1 MRKNC
6 NNDMG
11 FGALFT
17 IMMAITISLSF
28 IFVTGMFIRL
38 VEFNGAT
45 KTSIRGL
52 QEYQVYKHSGASLTE
67 GDAFAAYIRGTG
79 IGVTVIPPNK
89 LDRSMSLNELAQ
101 EISSEMSDSYDTII
115 VVQDGPDSD
124 IVTFYS
130 NKQEVRDVFLHLNI
144 FQKEVLDAGVFLNN
158 NKTSLLASYIDA
170 GGTAGTTT
178 KQHVEEQKQ
187 QTQSD
192 TPSTESSDGEEEQIK
207 RQTMLKTMQTQESA
221 MKRKRAFLLFSDVS
235 GAVLFVGALI
245 LGRKKLLAIYRKEQV
260 EKETTRNSLQSQ
272 IRSRFALYSKDFQD
286 AIVAFGTVGEK
297 HANILNTHT
306 ENNLAPKIKEV
317 RENLELL
324 ADALER
330 NQSDFSQRVKLE
342 VQYADQLTKM
352 SRILGPDYYMHMV
365 RHPQTWANVDERI
378 QLVKDALKA
387 LNEQVLENI
396 HQINENREFE
406 FKVALQS
413 FLGSDEIDAVTISN
427 RNLTDSL
434 RDSVNN
440 IVSSIKCKN
449 SNNHSCSK
457 L

>member
-1 MRKNC
+1 MRKI
-6 NNDMG
+6 
-11 FGALFT
+11 AT
-17 IMMAITISLSF
+17 IMLATISLSF

-45 KTSIRGL
+45 KTSVRGL
-52 QEYQVYKHSGASLTE
+52 QEYQVYKHSGATLTE

-144 FQKEVLDAGVFLNN
+144 FQEEVLDAGVFLNN

-187 QTQSD
+187 QTQSA

-221 MKRKRAFLLFSDVS
+221 MKRKRAFYSSVMSQVRYCLLGLLSWDVRS
-235 GAVLFVGALI
+235 YWRFTTKSKWKKKILKTRFRAKLEAVLPCIQKTFKTRLWRLGQLARNMLI
-245 LGRKKLLAIYRKEQV
+245 FSIHILRIIWPLKLKRS
-260 EKETTRNSLQSQ
+260 EK
-272 IRSRFALYSKDFQD
+272 I
-286 AIVAFGTVGEK
+286 
-297 HANILNTHT
+297 
-306 ENNLAPKIKEV
+306 
-317 RENLELL
+317 
-324 ADALER
+324 
-330 NQSDFSQRVKLE
+330 
-342 VQYADQLTKM
+342 
-352 SRILGPDYYMHMV
+352 
-365 RHPQTWANVDERI
+365 
-378 QLVKDALKA
+378 
-387 LNEQVLENI
+387 
-396 HQINENREFE
+396 
-406 FKVALQS
+406 
-413 FLGSDEIDAVTISN
+413 
-427 RNLTDSL
+427 
-434 RDSVNN
+434 
-440 IVSSIKCKN
+440 
-449 SNNHSCSK
+449 
-457 L
+457 

>member
-1 MRKNC
+1 M
-6 NNDMG
+6 
-11 FGALFT
+11 LV
-17 IMMAITISLSF
+17 TISLSF
-28 IFVTGMFIRL
+28 IFVTGMFIRI
-38 VEFNGAT
+38 VEFNGPT
-45 KTSIRGL
+45 KASVRGL
-52 QEYQVYKHSGASLTE
+52 QEYQVYKYNGASLTE
-67 GDAFAAYIRGTG
+67 GNAFAAYIRGTG

-89 LDRSMSLNELAQ
+89 LDRSMTLNELAQ
-101 EISSEMSDSYDTII
+101 EILSEMSDRYDTII
-115 VVQDGPDSD
+115 VIQDGSDSD

-130 NKQEVRDVFLHLNI
+130 NKQEVRDVFLHLDI

-158 NKTSLLASYIDA
+158 NKTSLLTAYVDA
-170 GGTAGTTT
+170 GGTAGTTI

-187 QTQSD
+187 QTQSS
-192 TPSTESSDGEEEQIK
+192 TPSTESSDVKGEEEQIK

-221 MKRKRAFLLFSDVS
+221 MKRKQAFFLFSDVS
-235 GAVLFVGALI
+235 GAVLFAGALI
-245 LGRKKLLAIYRKEQV
+245 LGRKKLLAICRKKQV
-260 EKETTRNSLQSQ
+260 EKETTKETTKDSLQSQ
-272 IRSRFALYSKDFQD
+272 IRNRFALYSKDFQD
-286 AIVAFGTVGEK
+286 AIVAFGVVGEE

-317 RENLELL
+317 QENLELL
-324 ADALER
+324 TDALER
-330 NQSDFSQRVKLE
+330 NHSDFSQRVKLE

-352 SRILGPDYYMHMV
+352 SRILGPDYYMNMV